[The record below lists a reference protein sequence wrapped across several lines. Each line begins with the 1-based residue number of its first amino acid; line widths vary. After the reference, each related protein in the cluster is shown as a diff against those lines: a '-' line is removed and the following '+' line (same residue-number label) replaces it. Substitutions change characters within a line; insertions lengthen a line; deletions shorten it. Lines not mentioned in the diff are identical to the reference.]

1 MVIAGDT
8 GDEAMFAQV
17 NAAIA
22 AASSPL
28 PQLTAASPWL
38 REGLSSAASP
48 EPLSVVRARHVDTC
62 CCCLDSVCRLEVWC
76 GAVLVTVPPSFRR
89 SPFFCQG

>member
-22 AASSPL
+22 AASSPP

-38 REGLSSAASP
+38 REGLSSAATP
-48 EPLSVVRARHVDTC
+48 EPLSVVRARKMDTW
-62 CCCLDSVCRLEVWC
+62 LGW
-76 GAVLVTVPPSFRR
+76 G
-89 SPFFCQG
+89 

>member
-22 AASSPL
+22 AASSPP

-62 CCCLDSVCRLEVWC
+62 CCCCCRDSYCRLYVVW
-76 GAVLVTVPPSFRR
+76 GGVGD
-89 SPFFCQG
+89 SPAIF